1 MPEKPATIAAYA
13 AGASLAAITLFYV
26 FGPNFTIDGEDSN
39 ISGRKK
45 GIVGLSNPA
54 NDCFINS
61 VLQALAGLGELRVYL
76 IRELHKRDLE
86 GADVYDAL
94 PPAEELRAGE
104 NAEKVQK
111 LQLAPV
117 TRALKDMLDGL
128 NERPIYKKTISAR
141 AFVIALELAF
151 RTRISRNQQDAQE
164 FLQVV
169 VERLCDEYHA
179 GERSRKRALQ
189 NKLAAAASTPLSP
202 VNGIGEPSKEE
213 VDGEVASAAVSM
225 PMPMIELAHA
235 ESDTDAELENSFPL
249 EGMLESQIECQ
260 HCKYKYKPKQTSFV
274 NLTLQVPQ
282 KSSATLSS
290 CFDGLL
296 KTEFIDDFRC
306 ERCELV
312 YTLEQ
317 KVKARSRASSQKTQD
332 LLDNEIALLK
342 DAIENDPEMVPEGVV
357 MPSSSEVPRR
367 KIAKHMRI
375 TVFPKVIAIH
385 LSRSIFDHAFS
396 TKNAAKVSFPERLAL
411 GGILEKKWYKLLAIV
426 CHKGSHN
433 SGHYESF
440 RRNHVYAPFSTPDVF
455 RSYAQ
460 SRSQSQN
467 PSTFPSPRMKSSSAS
482 KQATDDITPLIISPV
497 SPSPSTTASTS
508 SLPAVGGT
516 ATDTATTTSS
526 IPSRPATGQT
536 QTSAPHLSP
545 QPPRSHSQSQSTSD
559 TQSGA
564 PDGAPSTSS
573 SSIRRHIDSALP
585 GDLLSPK
592 RNSSNA
598 KRIKAPTPS
607 QDSSRPST
615 SSRFRWKK
623 KPNER
628 WWRISDERIR
638 ECKTSDVL
646 SMQKEVYLLFY
657 ELERPTDE
665 A

>member
-86 GADVYDAL
+86 GAEIYDAL
-94 PPAEELRAGE
+94 PPAEDLRAGQD
-104 NAEKVQK
+104 AEKVQK

-151 RTRISRNQQDAQE
+151 RTRISRSQQDAQE

-169 VERLCDEYHA
+169 VELSPESKRL
-179 GERSRKRALQ
+179 L
-189 NKLAAAASTPLSP
+189 AAASTSLPMT
-202 VNGIGEPSKEE
+202 NGSGELSKEE
-213 VDGEVASAAVSM
+213 IDGEDAGAA
-225 PMPMIELAHA
+225 MPMIELAHA
-235 ESDTDAELENSFPL
+235 EPGAGSENGFPL

-306 ERCELV
+306 ERCQLV

-317 KVKARSRASSQKTQD
+317 KVKARSRTSSEKTRE
-332 LLDNEIALLK
+332 LLGNEIALLEN
-342 DAIENDPEMVPEGVV
+342 AIENDPEIIPEGVT
-357 MPSSSEVPRR
+357 MPSPSEVPRR

-440 RRNHVYAPFSTPDVF
+440 RRNHVYAPFSTPDAF

-467 PSTFPSPRMKSSSAS
+467 PSTFPSPRMKSSSSS
-482 KQATDDITPLIISPV
+482 KQATDDITPLNISPV
-497 SPSPSTTASTS
+497 SRSPSTTTSTS
-508 SLPAVGGT
+508 SFPAAGGT
-516 ATDTATTTSS
+516 PTETTTTSS
-526 IPSRPATGQT
+526 IPSRPASGQT

-559 TQSGA
+559 TQSGV
-564 PDGAPSTSS
+564 PGRAPSTSS
-573 SSIRRHIDSALP
+573 SSVRQHIDAALP

-592 RNSSNA
+592 RDSTSTRRN
-598 KRIKAPTPS
+598 KAPTLSP
-607 QDSSRPST
+607 DSPRPST

-623 KPNER
+623 KPSER
-628 WWRISDERIR
+628 WWRISDEKIR
-638 ECKTSDVL
+638 ECKTADVL
-646 SMQKEVYLLFY
+646 NMQKEVYLLFY
-657 ELERPTDE
+657 ELERPSDE

>member
-86 GADVYDAL
+86 GAEIYDAL
-94 PPAEELRAGE
+94 PPAEDLRAGQD
-104 NAEKVQK
+104 AEKVQK

-151 RTRISRNQQDAQE
+151 RTRISRSQQDAQE

-179 GERSRKRALQ
+179 GERARKRALR
-189 NKLAAAASTPLSP
+189 NKLAAASTSLPMAGGSEEL
-202 VNGIGEPSKEE
+202 SKEE
-213 VDGEVASAAVSM
+213 IDGEDASAA
-225 PMPMIELAHA
+225 MPMIELAHA
-235 ESDTDAELENSFPL
+235 GSDTESENGFPL

-306 ERCELV
+306 ERCQLV

-317 KVKARSRASSQKTQD
+317 KVKARSRTSSEKTRE
-332 LLDNEIALLK
+332 LLGNEIALLK
-342 DAIENDPEMVPEGVV
+342 NAIENDPEIIPEGVT
-357 MPSSSEVPRR
+357 MPSPSEVPRR

-440 RRNHVYAPFSTPDVF
+440 RRNHVYAPFSTPDAF

-467 PSTFPSPRMKSSSAS
+467 PSTFPSPRMKSSSSS
-482 KQATDDITPLIISPV
+482 KQATDDITPLNISPI
-497 SPSPSTTASTS
+497 SRSPSTTTSTS
-508 SLPAVGGT
+508 SFPAAAGT
-516 ATDTATTTSS
+516 PTDTTTTSS
-526 IPSRPATGQT
+526 IPSRPASGQA
-536 QTSAPHLSP
+536 QSSAPHLSP
-545 QPPRSHSQSQSTSD
+545 QQPRSQSQSHSTSD
-559 TQSGA
+559 TQSGV
-564 PDGAPSTSS
+564 PDRAPSTSS
-573 SSIRRHIDSALP
+573 SSARRHIDAALP

-592 RNSSNA
+592 RDSAST
-598 KRIKAPTPS
+598 RRSKAPTPS
-607 QDSSRPST
+607 PDSPRPST

-628 WWRISDERIR
+628 WWRISDEKIR
-638 ECKTSDVL
+638 ECKTADVL
-646 SMQKEVYLLFY
+646 NMQKEVYLLFY
-657 ELERPTDE
+657 ELERPSDE